1 MNTYK
6 HLTMRDRIAIQTGV
20 TMNKS
25 LTCIANELGK
35 SVSTITKEIK
45 RHLLEKKTNCTSRRF
60 NPCKHAKTCRT
71 KHICSTSCGYVC
83 ATCGKCINSCKNFVY
98 HECEKLKRSP
108 YCCNGCKEKGFC
120 SLLKKYYYADNAETI
135 YRQVLVE
142 KRKGFC
148 ITEEEANAIGKY
160 FKPLIEKGQSIHHI
174 CSTHKDE
181 MPFCEKTLY
190 TYIDNGVFDIKNID
204 LPRKVRYKQRK
215 KPEEHKVDAGCRIG
229 RAYQDYLDFMED
241 NDNPSSVQIDT
252 VKGTKTGKVLLSI
265 HFVSC
270 SFMLCYLREE
280 NTSKSVTD
288 IFNNL
293 YARLGQN
300 LFEKLFP
307 VILTDNGTE
316 FSNPMEIEFD
326 QETGE
331 RRTNVFYCDTRRSDQ
346 KGSIEVNHEFIRR
359 ISPKGKSFDDRTQQ
373 DITLMM
379 SHINSYK
386 RKKLNDKSP
395 YEIFTL
401 MYGKETAEL
410 LGIKEIPSDEITL
423 KPSLFK
429 KN

>member
-1 MNTYK
+1 
-6 HLTMRDRIAIQTGV
+6 
-20 TMNKS
+20 
-25 LTCIANELGK
+25 
-35 SVSTITKEIK
+35 
-45 RHLLEKKTNCTSRRF
+45 
-60 NPCKHAKTCRT
+60 
-71 KHICSTSCGYVC
+71 
-83 ATCGKCINSCKNFVY
+83 
-98 HECEKLKRSP
+98 
-108 YCCNGCKEKGFC
+108 
-120 SLLKKYYYADNAETI
+120 
-135 YRQVLVE
+135 
-142 KRKGFC
+142 
-148 ITEEEANAIGKY
+148 
-160 FKPLIEKGQSIHHI
+160 
-174 CSTHKDE
+174 
-181 MPFCEKTLY
+181 
-190 TYIDNGVFDIKNID
+190 
-204 LPRKVRYKQRK
+204 
-215 KPEEHKVDAGCRIG
+215 RIG
-229 RAYQDYLDFMED
+229 RTYQDYLDFMED

-280 NTSKSVTD
+280 NTSKSVTG
-288 IFNNL
+288 IFNHL
-293 YARLGQN
+293 YATLGHD
-300 LFEKLFP
+300 LFAKLFP

-326 QETGE
+326 YETGE

-359 ISPKGKSFDDRTQQ
+359 ISPKGKSFDGRTQQ
-373 DITLMM
+373 DINLMM

-410 LGIKEIPSDEITL
+410 LGIEEIPSDEITL

>member
-20 TMNKS
+20 SMNKS
-25 LTCIANELGK
+25 LTCIAKELSK

-60 NPCKHAKTCRT
+60 NPCKFAKTCRT
-71 KHICSTSCGYVC
+71 KHICSISCGYVC
-83 ATCGKCINSCKNFVY
+83 ATCGKCINFCKNFVY
-98 HECEKLKRSP
+98 QECEKLKRSP
-108 YCCNGCKEKGFC
+108 YCCNGCKEKSFC
-120 SLLKKYYYADNAETI
+120 SLLKKYYYADNAETV
-135 YRQVLVE
+135 YRQVLIE

-148 ITEEEANAIGKY
+148 ITEEEAESIGKY

-190 TYIDNGVFDIKNID
+190 TYIDNGVFDLKNID

-215 KPEEHKVDAGCRIG
+215 KPKEHKVDAGCRIG
-229 RAYQDYLDFMED
+229 RTYQDYLDFMED
-241 NDNPSSVQIDT
+241 NDNPALVQIDT

-265 HFVSC
+265 HFVDC

-280 NTSKSVTD
+280 NTSKSVTE

-293 YARLGQN
+293 YATLGQD
-300 LFEKLFP
+300 LFVKLFP

-326 QETGE
+326 RETGE

-359 ISPKGKSFDDRTQQ
+359 ISPKGKSFDNRTQQ
-373 DITLMM
+373 DINLMM
-379 SHINSYK
+379 SHINSYR

-395 YEIFTL
+395 YEIFAL
-401 MYGKETAEL
+401 IYGKETADL

-429 KN
+429 QN